1 MAIKRRLIVVRWEEN
16 KRKKEGNKKVKKG
29 GVVESQ

>member
-16 KRKKEGNKKVKKG
+16 KRKKEATRKLRKV
-29 GVVESQ
+29 EL